1 MELHK
6 QFYTYLIYFSYV
18 LQIVI
23 YFGIAN
29 FDPKIMENMMSLIKI
44 YISLYLMYK
53 FNPFNINKVTFDNFE
68 KKLIFSGAIYL
79 FLSTSFVNKYF
90 SFIKY

>member
-18 LQIVI
+18 LQVVI

-29 FDPKIMENMMSLIKI
+29 FDPKIMQNIMSIIKL
-44 YISLYLMYK
+44 YISVYLMYK
-53 FNPFNINKVTFDNFE
+53 FNPFTRDKITFDTFE
-68 KKLIFSGAIYL
+68 KKLIFSSAIYL
-79 FLSTSFVNKYF
+79 FLSTSFANNYLK
-90 SFIKY
+90 FIKI